1 MNTNE
6 LIVSHQYCPCVNRF
20 VDSMANV
27 VGHRQTELCCQRGLM
42 LSTDQALNIGLVDEI
57 VSPESIQEKALNEMK
72 NWLKIPG

>member
-1 MNTNE
+1 
-6 LIVSHQYCPCVNRF
+6 
-20 VDSMANV
+20 MANV

>member
-1 MNTNE
+1 
-6 LIVSHQYCPCVNRF
+6 
-20 VDSMANV
+20 
-27 VGHRQTELCCQRGLM
+27 M